1 MTKFEPQHL
10 QPAEE
15 REYFRR
21 RALEEETAAVTAPS
35 LKASLVHQELAKR
48 YRARA
53 QALASPEHSAVA
65 EFRRPE
71 DAAAQA
77 GITATGS

>member
-1 MTKFEPQHL
+1 MPFKPQNL

-21 RALEEETAAVTAPS
+21 RALEEETAAITAPS

-48 YRARA
+48 YRAHA
-53 QALASPEHSAVA
+53 QALASTETSDLIEYRAA
-65 EFRRPE
+65 
-71 DAAAQA
+71 DGAAA
-77 GITATGS
+77 

>member
-1 MTKFEPQHL
+1 MTRLEPRSL

-21 RALEEETAAVTAPS
+21 RALEEETAAITAPS

-48 YRARA
+48 YRAHA
-53 QALASPEHSAVA
+53 QALASEAVSAGV
-65 EFRRPE
+65 EFRPSE
-71 DAAAQA
+71 DAAA
-77 GITATGS
+77 

>member
-1 MTKFEPQHL
+1 MTKFEPQSL

-21 RALEEETAAVTAPS
+21 RALEEEAAAITAPS
-35 LKASLVHQELAKR
+35 LKASLVHQELAMR

-53 QALASPEHSAVA
+53 QALASTEASAAV
-65 EFRRPE
+65 EFRPMGT
-71 DAAAQA
+71 AA
-77 GITATGS
+77 

>member
-1 MTKFEPQHL
+1 MTTFKPQNL

-21 RALEEETAAVTAPS
+21 RALEEETAAITAPS

-48 YRARA
+48 YRAHA
-53 QALASPEHSAVA
+53 QALAPEAVSAAV
-65 EFRRPE
+65 EFRRSE
-71 DAAAQA
+71 DAQLKPV
-77 GITATGS
+77 

>member
-1 MTKFEPQHL
+1 MTTFEPQNL

-21 RALEEETAAVTAPS
+21 RALEEETAAITAPS
-35 LKASLVHQELAKR
+35 LKASLVHQELAMR

-53 QALASPEHSAVA
+53 QALASKQASAIA
-65 EFRRPE
+65 EFRPTE
-71 DAAAQA
+71 GAAA
-77 GITATGS
+77 

>member
-1 MTKFEPQHL
+1 MTRFEPQHL

-21 RALEEETAAVTAPS
+21 RALEEETAAIMAPS
-35 LKASLVHQELAKR
+35 LKASLVHQELALR

-53 QALASPEHSAVA
+53 QALAPTE
-65 EFRRPE
+65 
-71 DAAAQA
+71 AAAAMELRPQEGA
-77 GITATGS
+77 AA